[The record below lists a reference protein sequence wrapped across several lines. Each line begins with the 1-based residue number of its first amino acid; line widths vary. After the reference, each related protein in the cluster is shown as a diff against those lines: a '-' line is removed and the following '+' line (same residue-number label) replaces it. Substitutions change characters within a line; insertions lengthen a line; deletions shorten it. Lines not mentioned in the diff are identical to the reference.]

1 MATRP
6 SSLASL
12 SRSSIVRR
20 QQSIIPIRHASTT
33 TQQSEYESQNTQ
45 PSIPPEHPTFIHVPS
60 PPQQQALLP
69 RHHKGTL
76 PLPRQIF
83 KKPSDS
89 AKITPHYLSKVT
101 PEPFPRIKTAT
112 RAGTEGEY
120 IAFKAA
126 SSSLRRQ
133 NLREGLRTLKTR
145 QSRTDISLQKTVTQ
159 RRARFESAVS
169 APERPDEYLSRA
181 SVLSAMSD
189 PSLWSSAK
197 ARSLSERRERYAA
210 LMAAREEEKCNKL
223 HTLYVNAKDFIV
235 SNDQLNRRIETVFE
249 EPYWQ
254 NNPDMGIW
262 DKEGF
267 PESTNVLLRGAA
279 GKEGNAMDQA
289 EGPWRKLGEERVKR
303 LGEEL
308 TGGKM

>member
-1 MATRP
+1 
-6 SSLASL
+6 
-12 SRSSIVRR
+12 
-20 QQSIIPIRHASTT
+20 
-33 TQQSEYESQNTQ
+33 
-45 PSIPPEHPTFIHVPS
+45 
-60 PPQQQALLP
+60 
-69 RHHKGTL
+69 
-76 PLPRQIF
+76 
-83 KKPSDS
+83 
-89 AKITPHYLSKVT
+89 
-101 PEPFPRIKTAT
+101 
-112 RAGTEGEY
+112 
-120 IAFKAA
+120 
-126 SSSLRRQ
+126 
-133 NLREGLRTLKTR
+133 
-145 QSRTDISLQKTVTQ
+145 
-159 RRARFESAVS
+159 
-169 APERPDEYLSRA
+169 
-181 SVLSAMSD
+181 
-189 PSLWSSAK
+189 
-197 ARSLSERRERYAA
+197 
-210 LMAAREEEKCNKL
+210 MAAREEEKCNKL